1 MKPIHVVAA
10 IIWNQDQ
17 SSLFLA
23 KRPDDK
29 HQGGLWEF
37 PGGKVDEGETSEQA
51 LLRELNEEVDIQV
64 TMAAPFS
71 TIRHDYS
78 DKSVVLEFWSVTE
91 FAGTPVG
98 KEGQQT
104 EWVNVTNLADY
115 DFPEANQPVVK
126 ALVALAASKALASEK
141 APA

>member
-10 IIWNQDQ
+10 IIWNPEQTA
-17 SSLFLA
+17 LFLA

-37 PGGKVDEGETSEQA
+37 PGGKVDEGESSEQA
-51 LLRELNEEVDIQV
+51 LLRELHEEVDIQV

-71 TIRHDYS
+71 TIRHDYG

-91 FAGTPVG
+91 FSGTPVG

-104 EWVNVTNLADY
+104 QWVDAAKLEEY

-126 ALVALAASKALASEK
+126 ALVALAASKALMLNH
-141 APA
+141 